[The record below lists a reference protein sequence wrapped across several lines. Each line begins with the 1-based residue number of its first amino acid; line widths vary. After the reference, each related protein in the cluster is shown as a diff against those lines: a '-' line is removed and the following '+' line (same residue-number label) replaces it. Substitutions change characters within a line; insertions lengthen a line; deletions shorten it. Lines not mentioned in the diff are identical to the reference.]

1 MNDSERCLIRFVCDG
16 DMRNAQ
22 KAVKIILDSISS
34 KKDEQF
40 KENMFRKLESKRE
53 FIELPYN
60 LQHLLIAEDTEEFPE
75 ARFLLRN
82 EEKSITQKIVA
93 IYRASEKLNEM
104 GIPYL
109 PALMLYGQS
118 GCGKTMLSHHS
129 SASSWVRCLRGI
141 LMERLSAPPRS
152 YCPDRLSQ
160 SPFCEKPICGIL
172 RAYSTSG

>member
-1 MNDSERCLIRFVCDG
+1 MNDSERRLIRFVCDG

-22 KAVKIILDSISS
+22 KAVKIILNSISS
-34 KKDEQF
+34 KKMSSSKKICF
-40 KENMFRKLESKRE
+40 ASWKSKRE

-60 LQHLLIAEDTEEFPE
+60 LQHLLIAEDAEEFPE

-82 EEKSITQKIVA
+82 EEKSITQKTVA

-118 GCGKTMLSHHS
+118 GCGKTML
-129 SASSWVRCLRGI
+129 ARYI
-141 LMERLSAPPRS
+141 A
-152 YCPDRLSQ
+152 
-160 SPFCEKPICGIL
+160 
-172 RAYSTSG
+172 T